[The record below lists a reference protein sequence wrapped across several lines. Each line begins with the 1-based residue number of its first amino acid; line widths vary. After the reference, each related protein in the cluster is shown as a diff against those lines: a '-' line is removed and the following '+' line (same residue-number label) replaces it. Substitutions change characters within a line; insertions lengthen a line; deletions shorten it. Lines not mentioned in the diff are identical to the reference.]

1 MTIRLARPED
11 LKTIVAIYNET
22 IASRMV
28 TADTEEVSV
37 TDKQAWFDSH
47 TPQRPIYVYSENDQ
61 VLAWLSYKPFYGRV
75 AYEGTVEIS
84 IYITAKAQGKGLGK
98 TLMEFAQTQ
107 AKQLNIKVLLGFIFS
122 HNLPS
127 IKLFKHFN
135 FSVWGELP
143 QVAIMD
149 NNLYSLTIFGKHL

>member
-1 MTIRLARPED
+1 M
-11 LKTIVAIYNET
+11 
-22 IASRMV
+22 

-37 TDKQAWFDSH
+37 TDKQAWFYSH

-98 TLMEFAQTQ
+98 TRTIGSLP
-107 AKQLNIKVLLGFIFS
+107 KRKLSNLNIKVLLC
-122 HNLPS
+122 
-127 IKLFKHFN
+127 LFLVIIYPVLNYLNTLILVCGASYHR
-135 FSVWGELP
+135 WLLW
-143 QVAIMD
+143 IIT
-149 NNLYSLTIFGKHL
+149 LTA

>member
-1 MTIRLARPED
+1 
-11 LKTIVAIYNET
+11 
-22 IASRMV
+22 
-28 TADTEEVSV
+28 
-37 TDKQAWFDSH
+37 
-47 TPQRPIYVYSENDQ
+47 
-61 VLAWLSYKPFYGRV
+61 
-75 AYEGTVEIS
+75 
-84 IYITAKAQGKGLGK
+84 
-98 TLMEFAQTQ
+98 MEFAQTQ

-149 NNLYSLTIFGKHL
+149 NNPYSLTIFGKHL